1 MGGTRSLAGQSRGSA
16 VWRKALAALTKT
28 APKLTRRAA
37 NVAYFRQGAIRQQ
50 GNGGHLLTMK
60 GIVRAIRIKASD
72 GTINY
77 QKYGNLLE
85 W

>member
-1 MGGTRSLAGQSRGSA
+1 M
-16 VWRKALAALTKT
+16 
-28 APKLTRRAA
+28 
-37 NVAYFRQGAIRQQ
+37 
-50 GNGGHLLTMK
+50 TMK